1 MKYVTELVDK
11 NAGTLKCVFYKNF
24 DLQSRVVKQQTKKM
38 LHMTE
43 NHCLDPQVFDDDIN
57 SSYAC
62 GYQAWSF
69 YLLVRAFHYKQ
80 S

>member
-11 NAGTLKCVFYKNF
+11 NAKTLKCVFYKNF

-38 LHMTE
+38 LHMGE
-43 NHCLDPQVFDDDIN
+43 NHCLYPQLFDNDVN

-62 GYQAWSF
+62 GCQAWSF
-69 YLLVRAFHYKQ
+69 YLLALAFYYKQ
-80 S
+80 